1 MSLKKMA
8 KLIGAALCGVL
19 AGAVSAETLDIT
31 PRTAV
36 ITAFAP
42 EKMAMVALLSDKKTY
57 QLHGAE
63 IIAGTLAGHPVLLA
77 ESGVSMVNAALTA
90 QSLID
95 RFKVE
100 RIVFSGIAGGID
112 PSLHVGDVVVP
123 EEWAEPLES
132 VIMRETADDAKAPQ
146 WMEDEMISGLPA
158 YGVIASKKVDTN
170 HEFHQSFKVDPALLE
185 TARKV
190 AASLSLNACASDRHC
205 LDQPP
210 HVVVGGVGVST
221 MSFVDNAKFRDWLYS
236 AWKARATDMESAAVA
251 QVAFVNGVPFIAF
264 RSLSDLA
271 GGETDANRTD
281 LFMTLAA
288 ENAAS
293 VVKSFIAEL
302 PKPDG
307 SRRTQ
312 VERQKIL

>member
-1 MSLKKMA
+1 MA
-8 KLIGAALCGVL
+8 VHHDAAEREDIMRLTKFLAIGLLAAWS
-19 AGAVSAETLDIT
+19 GAHAAEKITDTL

-42 EKMAMVALLSDKKTY
+42 EKTAMVALLTDKKVY
-57 QLHGAE
+57 KLHGAE
-63 IIAGTLAGHPVLLA
+63 IVAGTLAGHDVLLA
-77 ESGVSMVNAALTA
+77 ESGVSMVNASLTA

-95 RFKVE
+95 RFKIE

-123 EEWAEPLES
+123 EEWVEPLET
-132 VIMRETADDAKAPQ
+132 VVMRETSEGPKAPE
-146 WMEDEMISGLPA
+146 WMADEVLPLPA
-158 YGVIASKKVDTN
+158 FGVIASKKIDTN
-170 HEFHQSFKVDPALLE
+170 HEFHQSFKADPALLA

-190 AASLSLNACASDRHC
+190 AASLKLKACSSDRHC

-210 HVVVGGVGVST
+210 QILVGGVGVST
-221 MSFVDNAKFRDWLYS
+221 MSFVDNAKFRDWLFT

-251 QVAFVNGVPFIAF
+251 QVAYVNGVPFIAF

-271 GGETDANRTD
+271 GGEAGSNQMDV
-281 LFMTLAA
+281 FMTLAA

-293 VVKSFIAEL
+293 VVKAFVGEL
-302 PKPDG
+302 PK
-307 SRRTQ
+307 R
-312 VERQKIL
+312 